1 MKSQCYNCNWSG
13 KPKIEL
19 PEIPDLIERIE
30 EGGVVPSGECPK
42 CGALCYEF
50 KPKRKAKEP
59 TNNKRAERAM
69 KAVGAWRGYEVGD
82 EAELRDLLTDLMHL
96 CRRDKVDFE
105 GQLAIARR
113 NFQDEP
119 EQKESK

>member
-1 MKSQCYNCNWSG
+1 MKSQCDNCGWIG
-13 KPKIEL
+13 KPLFEL
-19 PEIPDLIERIE
+19 HEISNLLQRIE
-30 EGGVVPSGECPK
+30 PGGVVPSGECPK
-42 CGALCYEF
+42 CDCLCYPV
-50 KPKRKAKEP
+50 KPKHKTKQP

-82 EAELRDLLTDLMHL
+82 EADLRDLLTDLMHL

-105 GQLAIARR
+105 GQLAIAWR